1 MDKLTVMKIPEEILK
16 NINKKRNKEY
26 VTRIDKNDIFNE
38 QNVSKTAM
46 DLICY
51 FEYNYWMDDNKKRE
65 IERLH
70 KKRIQEMEVEK
81 SKKYNYNNLF
91 SKLLYNVIKKCI
103 ITLQYM
109 YILQNMIFA
118 I

>member
-1 MDKLTVMKIPEEILK
+1 MLTANDYQEVYKILSLMDKLTVMKIPEEILK

-51 FEYNYWMDDNKKRE
+51 FEYNYWMDDKKKSE

-81 SKKYNYNNLF
+81 RKRYNYNNLF
-91 SKLLYNVIKKCI
+91 SKK
-103 ITLQYM
+103 
-109 YILQNMIFA
+109 
-118 I
+118 